1 MRVATYT
8 RISTDEEHQPYSL
21 DAQDT
26 RLGSYIAS
34 QDGWELTR
42 RYSDRMT
49 GSTLDR
55 PELQRALADARLGR
69 FDLML
74 VYRVDRLS
82 RSVRGLAQI
91 LEELDHTP
99 VVFRSATEPFDTG
112 TPAGRMMV
120 QMLGVFAE
128 FERATLVDRVIAGM
142 ERKAAAGGWL
152 GGPNPYGYRYNSAVG
167 MLEPDASEA
176 ATVRTIF
183 DLYVTKKL
191 GTRAVANWLNS
202 HGHQTR
208 AGRRWSAVTVFDILC
223 NPVHVGRV
231 EFRGASYP
239 APHVALVGQDAFE
252 ATQKTLA
259 ARAEH
264 AWKRRSNTSDYLL
277 SGLVRCG
284 RCGSRFL
291 GTVAHGRKG
300 PYRYYT
306 CFSRNRY
313 GRHGCQADRLPA
325 DAFERAVLAS
335 MQATYSDSGLIDR
348 AVAGAIKKANAAV
361 PSKRSELRS
370 LEAKIEKAEQ
380 ALQRYFDA
388 FESGSLTARRLAGR
402 IDELEHRLAE
412 LRIHRETL
420 QEELAETSVVA
431 PTATDLGA
439 VMTAMAD
446 AMESGTLSQRKALM
460 QQLVTEIRVESRSAI
475 FPTYR
480 LPAPP
485 VRVISGVV
493 GRGGLEP
500 PTSAFSRRE
509 RRASLFSSSDCGE
522 RRARGYVAQR
532 RSQDRR
538 RATVGLDVIHPR
550 DTQFLA
556 YRAHVEHGWVR
567 EYHAETAAAVC
578 GNHPVATRLAA
589 LVEVCA
595 DAARVGD
602 HVRTWAA
609 LAEAR
614 RLAIVVKP
622 DA

>member
-21 DAQDT
+21 EAQET
-26 RLGSYIAS
+26 RLAAYIAS

-42 RYSDRMT
+42 RYTDRMT
-49 GSTLDR
+49 GSTLER
-55 PELQRALADARLGR
+55 PELQRALADARVER
-69 FDLML
+69 FDLLL

-91 LEELDHTP
+91 LEELDHSH

-142 ERKAAAGGWL
+142 ERKAATGGWL
-152 GGPNPYGYRYNSAVG
+152 GGPNPYGYRYNPAIA
-167 MLEPDASEA
+167 MLEPDECEV
-176 ATVRTIF
+176 ATVRAIF

-208 AGRRWSAVTVFDILC
+208 AGRPWSAVTVFDILR
-223 NPVHVGRV
+223 NPVHVGRIK
-231 EFRGASYP
+231 FRSASYQ
-239 APHVALVGQDAFE
+239 APHVALVSQDAFD
-252 ATQKTLA
+252 AAQTMLT
-259 ARAEH
+259 ARADA

-277 SGLVRCG
+277 SGVVRCG
-284 RCGSRFL
+284 KCGNRFL
-291 GTVAHGRKG
+291 GTVAHGRNG

-335 MQATYSDSGLIDR
+335 MQTTYSDSDLIER
-348 AVAGAIKKANAAV
+348 AVAGARKKVNTAL
-361 PSKRSELRS
+361 PRMRSDLRS
-370 LEAKIEKAEQ
+370 LEAKIDKAEQ
-380 ALQRYFDA
+380 ALLRYFDA
-388 FESGSLTARRLAGR
+388 FESGTLAARRLAGR
-402 IDELEHRLAE
+402 MEELEQRLAE
-412 LRIHRETL
+412 LRMQRETL
-420 QEELAETSVVA
+420 QDELADISITP
-431 PTATDLGA
+431 PTASDLRSVIGA
-439 VMTAMAD
+439 IAD
-446 AMESGTLSQRKALM
+446 AMDNGMPSQRKALM
-460 QQLVTEIRVESRSAI
+460 QQLVSEIRVESRSEI

-500 PTSAFSRRE
+500 PTSALTKPVRCGSESGDRCAVRGCYVVCPSRLGWRWPYFLPIT
-509 RRASLFSSSDCGE
+509 STVWQPL
-522 RRARGYVAQR
+522 V
-532 RSQDRR
+532 R
-538 RATVGLDVIHPR
+538 RATKSNAGS
-550 DTQFLA
+550 
-556 YRAHVEHGWVR
+556 
-567 EYHAETAAAVC
+567 
-578 GNHPVATRLAA
+578 
-589 LVEVCA
+589 
-595 DAARVGD
+595 
-602 HVRTWAA
+602 
-609 LAEAR
+609 R
-614 RLAIVVKP
+614 RRSSMASL
-622 DA
+622 